1 MWGALYAASI
11 VVLAQINA
19 VLDLNWVHKELAP
32 YYSRTG
38 RPSIDPVLMIRK
50 KAPAGAEA
58 LSCSL
63 YNGNRP
69 YVPKLMQLNNWVIIA
84 AALLVLLVIA
94 RYMQHQEPP
103 AICTDHPTAPECH
116 R

>member
-1 MWGALYAASI
+1 M
-11 VVLAQINA
+11 
-19 VLDLNWVHKELAP
+19 HKELAP

-50 KAPAGAEA
+50 
-58 LSCSL
+58 
-63 YNGNRP
+63 NRP

-84 AALLVLLVIA
+84 AALLVLLIIA

>member
-1 MWGALYAASI
+1 MA
-11 VVLAQINA
+11 
-19 VLDLNWVHKELAP
+19 
-32 YYSRTG
+32 
-38 RPSIDPVLMIRK
+38 
-50 KAPAGAEA
+50 
-58 LSCSL
+58 
-63 YNGNRP
+63 NRP

-103 AICTDHPTAPECH
+103 AICTDRPTAPECH